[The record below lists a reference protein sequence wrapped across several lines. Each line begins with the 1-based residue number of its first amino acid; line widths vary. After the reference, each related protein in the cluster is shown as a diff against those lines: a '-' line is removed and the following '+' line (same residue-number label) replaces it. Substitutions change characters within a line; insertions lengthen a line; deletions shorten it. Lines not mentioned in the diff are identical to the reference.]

1 MNSKLM
7 TTFALVVALAAVGAV
22 AAVAA
27 ETVMVAQQAYA
38 GGFSHHGCSFHSN
51 GFKNSHGR
59 CFHFG

>member
-38 GGFSHHGCSFHSN
+38 GFSHHGCSFHSN